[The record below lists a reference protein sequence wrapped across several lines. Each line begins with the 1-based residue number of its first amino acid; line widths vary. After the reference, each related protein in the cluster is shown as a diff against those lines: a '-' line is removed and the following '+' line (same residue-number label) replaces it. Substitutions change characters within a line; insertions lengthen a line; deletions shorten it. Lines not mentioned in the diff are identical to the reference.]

1 MNEKKLTEKDLRAF
15 IRLLA
20 GASPAPGGGGGS
32 ALIGATGAALGMMT
46 AALTV
51 NNPKYAD
58 LKEGTQSAL
67 DQGMPL
73 TAAFLDAVDRDA
85 EVWKRSLRAL
95 LMPQDDK
102 IQEEIRQDTLDQA
115 ARDCSRVPLDVLRL
129 CKEATDL
136 LLALE
141 DMVEEDAA
149 DELGVAAAALAAS
162 ARSSW
167 LNILADLKS
176 LSGRDDPFVIS
187 AYAEGKRIMEY
198 VTGRCDAMYQRIL
211 EACDL

>member
-1 MNEKKLTEKDLRAF
+1 MNEKHLTEKDLRAF

-20 GASPAPGGGGGS
+20 GASPAPGGGGGG
-32 ALIGATGAALGMMT
+32 ALIGAAGAALSVMT
-46 AALTV
+46 AELTV
-51 NNPKYAD
+51 GRPKYSEFEEGA
-58 LKEGTQSAL
+58 LKAIE
-67 DQGMPL
+67 QGIPL
-73 TAAFLDAVDRDA
+73 TGAFLDAVDRDA

-95 LMPQDDK
+95 MMPAGDR

-129 CKEATDL
+129 CKEAADL

-141 DMVEEDAA
+141 GRVDPDCAN
-149 DELGVAAAALAAS
+149 ELGVAAAALSAS

-167 LNILADLKS
+167 VNVLANLKS

-198 VTGRCDAMYQRIL
+198 VTSRCDAMYERIL
-211 EACDL
+211 AICDL

>member
-1 MNEKKLTEKDLRAF
+1 MNEKHLTEKDLRAF

-32 ALIGATGAALGMMT
+32 ALIGATGAALGVK
-46 AALTV
+46 AQ
-51 NNPKYAD
+51 
-58 LKEGTQSAL
+58 E
-67 DQGMPL
+67 QGIPL

-95 LMPQDDK
+95 LMPQGDR

-129 CKEATDL
+129 CKEAADL

-141 DMVEEDAA
+141 GHVDPDCA

-167 LNILADLKS
+167 LNILSSLKS

-187 AYAEGKRIMEY
+187 AYAEGKRLTEY
-198 VTGRCDAMYQRIL
+198 VTTRCDAMYERIL
-211 EACDL
+211 AVCDL

>member
-15 IRLLA
+15 IRLLS

-32 ALIGATGAALGMMT
+32 ALIGAPGTALGMMT

-58 LKEGTQSAL
+58 LREGTQSAL

-95 LMPQDDK
+95 LLPQDDK

-198 VTGRCDAMYQRIL
+198 VTTRCDAMYERML
-211 EACDL
+211 AVCDL

>member
-51 NNPKYAD
+51 DNPKYAEF
-58 LKEGTQSAL
+58 KEGTESAL
-67 DQGMPL
+67 AQGMPL

-95 LMPQDDK
+95 LMPQGDK

-141 DMVEEDAA
+141 DMVSEESA

-198 VTGRCDAMYQRIL
+198 VTSRCDAMYSRIL

>member
-51 NNPKYAD
+51 DNPKYAEF
-58 LKEGTQSAL
+58 KAGTESAL
-67 DQGMPL
+67 EQGMPL

-95 LMPQDDK
+95 LMPQGDR

-141 DMVEEDAA
+141 DMVAEDSA

-187 AYAEGKRIMEY
+187 AYAEGKRLMEY
-198 VTGRCDAMYQRIL
+198 VTSHCDAMYERIL
-211 EACDL
+211 AACDL

>member
-32 ALIGATGAALGMMT
+32 ALIGATGTALGMMT

-58 LKEGTQSAL
+58 LREGTQSAL

-95 LMPQDDK
+95 LLPQDDK

-198 VTGRCDAMYQRIL
+198 VTTRCDAMYERML
-211 EACDL
+211 AVCDL

>member
-58 LKEGTQSAL
+58 LREGTQSAL

-95 LMPQDDK
+95 LLPQDDK

-198 VTGRCDAMYQRIL
+198 VTTRCDAMYERIL
-211 EACDL
+211 AACDL

>member
-32 ALIGATGAALGMMT
+32 ALIGATGTALGMMT

-58 LKEGTQSAL
+58 LREGTQSAL

-95 LMPQDDK
+95 LLPQDDK

-141 DMVEEDAA
+141 DMVEENAA
-149 DELGVAAAALAAS
+149 DELGVAAAALAAY

-198 VTGRCDAMYQRIL
+198 VTTRCDAMYERML
-211 EACDL
+211 AVCDL

>member
-1 MNEKKLTEKDLRAF
+1 MNEKHLTEKDLRAF

-46 AALTV
+46 ASLTV
-51 NNPKYAD
+51 GKPKFAEFE
-58 LKEGTQSAL
+58 EGAKSAL
-67 DQGMPL
+67 EQGIPL

-95 LMPQDDK
+95 LMPQGDR

-129 CKEATDL
+129 CKEAADL

-141 DMVEEDAA
+141 GLVDPDCA

-167 LNILADLKS
+167 LNILMSLKS

-198 VTGRCDAMYQRIL
+198 VTTRCDAMYERML
-211 EACDL
+211 AVCDL

>member
-67 DQGMPL
+67 EQGMPL

-129 CKEATDL
+129 SKEATDL

-198 VTGRCDAMYQRIL
+198 VTTRCDAMYERML
-211 EACDL
+211 AVCDL

>member
-1 MNEKKLTEKDLRAF
+1 MNEKHLTEKDLRAF

-32 ALIGATGAALGMMT
+32 ALMGATGAALAVMT
-46 AALTV
+46 AALAAG
-51 NNPKYAD
+51 NPKYAE
-58 LKEGTQSAL
+58 LKEATESAQE
-67 DQGMPL
+67 QGLPL
-73 TAAFLDAVDRDA
+73 AAAFLDAVDRDA

-95 LMPQDDK
+95 LMPQGDK

-141 DMVEEDAA
+141 DMVDEDSA
-149 DELGVAAAALAAS
+149 DELGVAAAALSAS

-187 AYAEGKRIMEY
+187 AYAEGKRISEY
-198 VTGRCDAMYQRIL
+198 VTERCDAMYKRML
-211 EACDL
+211 TACDL

>member
-46 AALTV
+46 AALTA
-51 NNPKYAD
+51 NNPKYAEF
-58 LKEGTQSAL
+58 KEGTETAL
-67 DQGMPL
+67 RQGMPL

-95 LMPQDDK
+95 LMPQGDK

-141 DMVEEDAA
+141 DMVAEDSA
-149 DELGVAAAALAAS
+149 DELGVAAAALSAS

-187 AYAEGKRIMEY
+187 AYAEGKRLTEY
-198 VTGRCDAMYQRIL
+198 VTTRCDAMYERIL
-211 EACDL
+211 TACDL